1 MYASCAWSVDV
12 GGLTELPPGGGGNRR
27 VWLRET
33 ERERIGREIWEDKPR
48 GWVFSIW
55 LMPRMRVHMWR
66 TAVSDSC
73 PAQLLPS
80 TFDRTHIY
88 SWREMREGEKGLFS
102 PLTLGYA
109 PELPVTLTLQHR
121 RARYSV
127 PNTWRVRRVLTGITA
142 MMWYHSQPWPDHY
155 PSRLPRNASRRRA
168 RF

>member
-1 MYASCAWSVDV
+1 MCMICGCGRADRACT
-12 GGLTELPPGGGGNRR
+12 GRCRGNRR
-27 VWLRET
+27 VWLREM
-33 ERERIGREIWEDKPR
+33 ERERIGREIWEGKPR

-88 SWREMREGEKGLFS
+88 SWRERGGGEKGLFS

-109 PELPVTLTLQHR
+109 PERYPHVATPTRAILCPEYMTRSTHINWHYGYDVVSLATVTRPLSLPTTAQL
-121 RARYSV
+121 
-127 PNTWRVRRVLTGITA
+127 PRVLVF
-142 MMWYHSQPWPDHY
+142 S
-155 PSRLPRNASRRRA
+155 
-168 RF
+168 F